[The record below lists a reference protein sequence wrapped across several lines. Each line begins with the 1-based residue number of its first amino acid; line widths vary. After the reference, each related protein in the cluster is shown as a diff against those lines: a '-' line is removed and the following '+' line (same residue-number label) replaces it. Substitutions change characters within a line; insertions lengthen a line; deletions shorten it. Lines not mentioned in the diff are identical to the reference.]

1 MKYQHTTVLAA
12 VIGLASAEVPQEHSH
27 EKYLIAVN
35 ELLQQ
40 NNPFNIV
47 DAVFGFLGAA
57 AAADGAGDVTNL
69 DCLHQVTADSAFT
82 GAKAAGDIDGM
93 ANALIFRALER
104 NSLSVGE
111 RTALCD
117 ETAENPEIAAI
128 SQHQDPA
135 SEGAAEENKAITLAL
150 AQQLA
155 LIGADPQLAL
165 ESGTF
170 PPGEIGD
177 PTAAGFTCNDE
188 TDPIGCIFTENLLV
202 PDATAE
208 EIDAAVAEVLA
219 EGGAAGIAD
228 GGVNEALIPICE
240 AIGAGAG
247 AGADAGVVTPPANET
262 VVADPA
268 EEAVAAPEESAAA
281 APAEEEEAAA
291 GDEAA
296 TATGTNVQTFTGA
309 LGGPPPAV
317 ISSAANADRP
327 FSVGDAT
334 FTTANA
340 ALSRSCAV
348 QNNACFNAA
357 NSGQLA
363 EGTAAC
369 SAQETACLAAARL
382 RKVRRNARSVT
393 RGVNGRMRFA
403 RAERLVRRQND
414 FGSCADP
421 RIQFVEGLDGRA
433 EASFGPAGDFD
444 HGSANNVDIITS
456 FICGQLG
463 SRCGAGEAAVAACED
478 GAAAASEL
486 EGDQAAQAFNS
497 ALGL

>member
-1 MKYQHTTVLAA
+1 MKCHHTAILAA
-12 VIGLASAEVPQEHSH
+12 LAGLTAAEVPQEHSH

-35 ELLQQ
+35 ELLQL
-40 NNPFNIV
+40 NNPFNIA
-47 DAVFGFLGAA
+47 DSVFGFLGAA
-57 AAADGAGDVTNL
+57 AAADGAGDVTNT
-69 DCLHQVTADSAFT
+69 DCLQQITADSAFT
-82 GAKAAGDIDGM
+82 GAKTAGDIDGM

-111 RTALCD
+111 RSALCN

-177 PTAAGFTCNDE
+177 PTAAGFTCNDA
-188 TDPIGCIFTENLLV
+188 TDPVGCIFTENLLV
-202 PDATAE
+202 PDATPE

-219 EGGAAGIAD
+219 EGDAAGIAD
-228 GGVNEALIPICE
+228 GGVNEALVPICE

-247 AGADAGVVTPPANET
+247 AGADAGVVAPPANGT
-262 VVADPA
+262 AAADPA
-268 EEAVAAPEESAAA
+268 ASEAVAT
-281 APAEEEEAAA
+281 PAEEEEAAA

-296 TATGTNVQTFTGA
+296 TATDNNIQTFTGT
-309 LGGPPPAV
+309 LGGAAPAIV
-317 ISSAANADRP
+317 SSAANADRP
-327 FSVGDAT
+327 FSVGD
-334 FTTANA
+334 
-340 ALSRSCAV
+340 
-348 QNNACFNAA
+348 NNACFNAA
-357 NSGQLA
+357 NAGQLA

-369 SAQETACLAAARL
+369 SAQEDDCLAAARL
-382 RKVRRNARSVT
+382 RKVRRNARAVT
-393 RGVNGRMRFA
+393 RGADGRMRFA
-403 RAERLVRRQND
+403 RAARLVRRQND

-421 RIQFVEGLDGRA
+421 SIQFAEGLDGRA

-463 SRCGAGEAAVAACED
+463 SRCGAGEATVAACED
-478 GAAAASEL
+478 GAAAASGL
-486 EGDQAAQAFNS
+486 EGEQAAQAFNS

>member
-1 MKYQHTTVLAA
+1 MKCQHTAILAA
-12 VIGLASAEVPQEHSH
+12 LAGLTAAEVPQEHSH

-35 ELLQQ
+35 ELLQL
-40 NNPFNIV
+40 NNPFNIA
-47 DAVFGFLGAA
+47 DSVFGFLGAA
-57 AAADGAGDVTNL
+57 AAADGAGDVTNT
-69 DCLHQVTADSAFT
+69 DCLQQITADSAFT
-82 GAKAAGDIDGM
+82 GAKTAGDIDGM

-111 RTALCD
+111 RSALCN

-188 TDPIGCIFTENLLV
+188 TDPVGCIFTENLLV
-202 PDATAE
+202 PDATPE

-219 EGGAAGIAD
+219 EGDAAGIAD
-228 GGVNEALIPICE
+228 GSLNDALVPICE

-247 AGADAGVVTPPANET
+247 ADAGVAVPPANGT
-262 VVADPA
+262 AAAPPA
-268 EEAVAAPEESAAA
+268 ASEAVATPV
-281 APAEEEEAAA
+281 EEEEAAA
-291 GDEAA
+291 GEEAA
-296 TATGTNVQTFTGA
+296 TATDNNIQTFTGT
-309 LGGPPPAV
+309 LGGAAPAV
-317 ISSAANADRP
+317 VSSAANADRP

-357 NSGQLA
+357 NAGQLA
-363 EGTAAC
+363 DGTAAC
-369 SAQETACLAAARL
+369 SAQEDDCLAAARL
-382 RKVRRNARSVT
+382 RKVRRNARAVT
-393 RGVNGRMRFA
+393 RGADGRMRFA
-403 RAERLVRRQND
+403 RRAPLVRRQSD
-414 FGSCADP
+414 FGACADP
-421 RIQFVEGLDGRA
+421 SIQFAEGLDGRA

-463 SRCGAGEAAVAACED
+463 SRCGAGEATVAACED
-478 GAAAASEL
+478 GAAAASGL
-486 EGDQAAQAFNS
+486 EGEQAAQAFNS

>member
-1 MKYQHTTVLAA
+1 MKCQHTAILAA
-12 VIGLASAEVPQEHSH
+12 LAGLTAAEVPQEHSH

-35 ELLQQ
+35 ELLQL
-40 NNPFNIV
+40 NNPFNIA
-47 DAVFGFLGAA
+47 DSVFGFLGAA
-57 AAADGAGDVTNL
+57 AAADGAGDVTNT
-69 DCLHQVTADSAFT
+69 DCLQQITADSAFT
-82 GAKAAGDIDGM
+82 GAKTAGDIDGM

-111 RTALCD
+111 RSALCN

-155 LIGADPQLAL
+155 LIGANPQLAL

-188 TDPIGCIFTENLLV
+188 TDPVGCIFTENLLV
-202 PDATAE
+202 PDATPE

-219 EGGAAGIAD
+219 EGDAAGIAD
-228 GGVNEALIPICE
+228 GSLNDALVPICE

-247 AGADAGVVTPPANET
+247 ADAGVAAPPA
-262 VVADPA
+262 AS
-268 EEAVAAPEESAAA
+268 EAVATPV
-281 APAEEEEAAA
+281 EEEEAAA
-291 GDEAA
+291 GEEAA
-296 TATGTNVQTFTGA
+296 TATDNNIQTFTGT
-309 LGGPPPAV
+309 LGGAAPAV
-317 ISSAANADRP
+317 VSSAANADRP

-340 ALSRSCAV
+340 ALSRSCA
-348 QNNACFNAA
+348 
-357 NSGQLA
+357 S
-363 EGTAAC
+363 
-369 SAQETACLAAARL
+369 
-382 RKVRRNARSVT
+382 
-393 RGVNGRMRFA
+393 
-403 RAERLVRRQND
+403 D
-414 FGSCADP
+414 FGACADP
-421 RIQFVEGLDGRA
+421 SIQFAEGLDGRA

-463 SRCGAGEAAVAACED
+463 SRCGAGEATVAACED
-478 GAAAASEL
+478 GAAAASGL
-486 EGDQAAQAFNS
+486 EGEQAAQAFNS

>member
-1 MKYQHTTVLAA
+1 MKCHHTAILAA
-12 VIGLASAEVPQEHSH
+12 LAGLTAAEVPQEHSH

-35 ELLQQ
+35 ELLQL
-40 NNPFNIV
+40 NNPFNIA
-47 DAVFGFLGAA
+47 DSVFGFLGAA
-57 AAADGAGDVTNL
+57 AAADGAGDVTNT
-69 DCLHQVTADSAFT
+69 DCLQQITADSAFT
-82 GAKAAGDIDGM
+82 GAKTAGDIDGM

-111 RTALCD
+111 RSALCN

-177 PTAAGFTCNDE
+177 PTAAGFTCNDA
-188 TDPIGCIFTENLLV
+188 TDPVGCIFTENLLV
-202 PDATAE
+202 PDATPE

-219 EGGAAGIAD
+219 EGDAAGIAD
-228 GGVNEALIPICE
+228 GGVNEALVPICE

-247 AGADAGVVTPPANET
+247 AGADAGVVAPPANGT
-262 VVADPA
+262 AAADPA
-268 EEAVAAPEESAAA
+268 ASEAVAT
-281 APAEEEEAAA
+281 PAEEEEAAA

-296 TATGTNVQTFTGA
+296 TATDNNIQTFTGT
-309 LGGPPPAV
+309 LGGAAPAIV
-317 ISSAANADRP
+317 SSAANADRP
-327 FSVGDAT
+327 FSVGDVT
-334 FTTANA
+334 FTTDNA

-357 NSGQLA
+357 NAGQLA

-369 SAQETACLAAARL
+369 SAQEDDCLAAARL
-382 RKVRRNARSVT
+382 RKVRRNARAVT
-393 RGVNGRMRFA
+393 RGADGRMRFA
-403 RAERLVRRQND
+403 RAARLVRRQND

-421 RIQFVEGLDGRA
+421 SIQFAEGLDGRA

-463 SRCGAGEAAVAACED
+463 SRCGAGEATVAACED
-478 GAAAASEL
+478 GAAAASGL
-486 EGDQAAQAFNS
+486 EGEQAAQAFNS